1 MKLAYE
7 KLQNAYDKLR
17 KEEADRSSKL
27 QELMYLFI
35 SFKKYLLKKRMFLTF
50 FVFFHQI
57 STRNERTS

>member
-7 KLQNAYDKLR
+7 KLQNDYDKLR

-35 SFKKYLLKKRMFLTF
+35 SF
-50 FVFFHQI
+50 
-57 STRNERTS
+57 